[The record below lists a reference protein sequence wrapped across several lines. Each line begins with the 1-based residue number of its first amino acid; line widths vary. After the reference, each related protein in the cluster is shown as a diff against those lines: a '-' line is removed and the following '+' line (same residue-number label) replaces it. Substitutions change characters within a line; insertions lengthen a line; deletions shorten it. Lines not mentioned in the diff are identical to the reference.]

1 VHIDAISVREIRLRL
16 KAPFETSFGILQ
28 KRRILLVEVKSD
40 GATGWGE
47 VTAVE
52 GPFYNSETTDTA
64 WIILRDFIIPLVLG
78 KEVASATE
86 IPTLVAPVRGHEMAK
101 AAVENAIWDLEAQ
114 QKKLP
119 LAVVLGGRMEEIA
132 CGVSIGINRTV
143 DALVRSVETELAAGY
158 QRIKIKIK
166 PGNDQK
172 PVRTLRQHFPNI
184 KLMVDANSA
193 YGLRDIAHLR
203 EFDEYDLM
211 MIEQPLAWDDFY
223 QHAHLQTELQTPICL
238 DESIHNLGH
247 TEAAIAMK
255 SCRVLNIKLGR
266 VGGHT
271 EARRI
276 EEFCRQNQIPVW
288 CGGMLESGIGRAHNI
303 AMSALPGFILPGDV
317 SASQRYWDED
327 IIEPEVEVTQQ
338 GTIQVPTS
346 PGLGYQVA
354 RKRVDS
360 LTERQETFTANPT
373 VTVM

>member
-1 VHIDAISVREIRLRL
+1 MHIDAISVREIRLRL

-143 DALVRSVETELAAGY
+143 DALVRSVATELAAGY

-193 YGLRDIAHLR
+193 YGLSDIAHLR

-223 QHAHLQTELQTPICL
+223 QHAHLQAKLQTPICL
-238 DESIHNLGH
+238 DESIHNLSH

-255 SCRVLNIKLGR
+255 SCRILNIKLGR

-354 RKRVDS
+354 RRRIDS